1 MTTLYRVRTVW
12 SYTPG
17 GPGYTNLYFGSTDPL
32 AAGAQTAVNDVQA
45 FFTALK
51 GYIPSAVSL
60 QVDPLVV
67 MVEDYSSEQV
77 GEISVTSPP
86 PPIACTGTGAYA
98 APVGITCQWTTGA
111 FQYGRRVKGRT
122 YIVPLVAS
130 AFENNGTIV
139 NANVTVF
146 NNAAAALVA
155 AGSQLVVYTR
165 KRAAKTAEESPT
177 GKAITARAGAS
188 SVVVSGSVRDIAAVL
203 RSRRD

>member
-1 MTTLYRVRTVW
+1 MTTLYRVRTTW

-17 GPGYTNLYFGSTDPL
+17 GPGYSNLYFSTTDPL
-32 AAGAQTAVNDVQA
+32 NAGAQTAVNDVQT

-51 GYIPSAVSL
+51 SYIPSAVSL
-60 QVDPLVV
+60 QVDPLVI

-77 GEISVTSPP
+77 GEISVTTPP
-86 PPIACTGTGAYA
+86 AAIACTGAGAYA

-130 AFENNGTIV
+130 AFENNGTVV
-139 NANVTVF
+139 NANVTAF
-146 NNAAAALVA
+146 NNAAAGLVNGA
-155 AGSQLVVYTR
+155 SNLVVYTR
-165 KRAAKTAEESPT
+165 RRLAKAADPVKGTPAVS
-177 GKAITARAGAS
+177 ARPGAS
-188 SVVVSGSVRDIAAVL
+188 SPVVSGSVRDIAAVL